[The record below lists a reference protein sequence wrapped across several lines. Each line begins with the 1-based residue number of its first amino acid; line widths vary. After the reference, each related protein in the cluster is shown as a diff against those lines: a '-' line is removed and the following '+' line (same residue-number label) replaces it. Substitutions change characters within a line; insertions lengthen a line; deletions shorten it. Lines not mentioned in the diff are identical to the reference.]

1 MSFLCTPQSLCVC
14 VCVCVRV
21 CVCVCLCVCVREK
34 LRQDFKFSLKITDT
48 LMKVWALSLSPP
60 PSLTH
65 THKHTHTL
73 CDPHAH
79 KHRKQA
85 LIPVKPSPTLCVGYL
100 VRKLDLNRTGSA
112 QDEGMQ
118 VARSEFRWWSWA
130 VHTWICR
137 FPQAS
142 LPLINDVNSFSL
154 FLT

>member
-14 VCVCVRV
+14 VCVCV
-21 CVCVCLCVCVREK
+21 CVYVFVCVCVREK

-65 THKHTHTL
+65 THKHTL

-118 VARSEFRWWSWA
+118 VARSEFRWGSWA

-142 LPLINDVNSFSL
+142 LLLINDVNSFSL